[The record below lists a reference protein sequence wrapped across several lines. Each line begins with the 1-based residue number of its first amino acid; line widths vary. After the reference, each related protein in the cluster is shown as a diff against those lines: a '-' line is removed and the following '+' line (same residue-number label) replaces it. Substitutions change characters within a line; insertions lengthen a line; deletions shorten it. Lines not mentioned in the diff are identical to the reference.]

1 MQLLDEHNAADYLR
15 AARHVGE
22 KERLEIRFLSGGV
35 SNVVLHV
42 RRPERTDG
50 DFVLKQA
57 RAQLRVPQPWFCSV
71 ERIWREVA
79 VLEICQQML
88 TKQATLGTQAAL
100 ARPSDLELS
109 APESSA
115 PELSAPE
122 SSESRRVSR
131 AVHLPRLLFEDRDEY
146 LFAMTAAPLGHSTWK
161 QQLLSGDPQPEIAA
175 ACGRLLGTIHAQTW
189 LDRSVAQ
196 RLDDR
201 QFFDDLRLDPY
212 YRQIARVHADLA
224 TPVQGLLDSVWEHRR
239 ALVHGD
245 FSPKNLLV
253 WPAGLMLIDF
263 EVGHFG
269 DPAFDL
275 GFFLTHLILKTFH
288 FAPRSSEYFGLA
300 QTFWSEYRAM
310 VEPVVGDV
318 EWRELESRAQQNTA
332 GCLLARVDGKSR
344 VEYLTRD
351 EPIRQLA
358 RSLLL
363 EPARNWDESC
373 ERIGDA
379 IGRLT
384 PES

>member
-15 AARHVGE
+15 AARHVSE
-22 KERLEIRFLSGGV
+22 NERLEIRFLAGGV

-88 TKQATLGTQAAL
+88 TKQATLGTQVAR
-100 ARPSDLELS
+100 ARPRDLELS
-109 APESSA
+109 ALES
-115 PELSAPE
+115 E
-122 SSESRRVSR
+122 ESRRVSR

-189 LDRSVAQ
+189 LDRSVAE

-224 TPVQGLLDSVWEHRR
+224 TPVQRLLDSVLEHRR

-288 FAPRSSEYFGLA
+288 FAPRWSEYFGLA
-300 QTFWSEYRAM
+300 RTFWSEYRGQ
-310 VEPVVGDV
+310 VEPVVGEA
-318 EWRELESRAQQNTA
+318 EWCDLERRAQQNTA

-344 VEYLTRD
+344 VEYLTQD
-351 EPIRQLA
+351 EPIRELA

-363 EPARNWDESC
+363 EPARNWDESS
-373 ERIGDA
+373 ERIIDA

-384 PES
+384 TDN